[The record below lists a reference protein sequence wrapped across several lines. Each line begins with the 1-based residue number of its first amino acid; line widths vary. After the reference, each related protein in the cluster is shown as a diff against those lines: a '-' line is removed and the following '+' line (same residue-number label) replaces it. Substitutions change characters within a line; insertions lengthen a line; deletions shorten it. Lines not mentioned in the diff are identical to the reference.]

1 MKNISYTVPEMS
13 CEHCVNTIKKALL
26 CLNGINNVVID
37 LKEKKVAITFDPKLV
52 SDADIRVELDK
63 LGYAI
68 LD

>member
-1 MKNISYTVPEMS
+1 MKDIVYTVPEMS
-13 CEHCVNTIKKALL
+13 CEHCVKTIKNALIS
-26 CLNGINNVVID
+26 LNGIKNVDID
-37 LKEKKVAITFDPKLV
+37 LKEKKVSITFEPTLV